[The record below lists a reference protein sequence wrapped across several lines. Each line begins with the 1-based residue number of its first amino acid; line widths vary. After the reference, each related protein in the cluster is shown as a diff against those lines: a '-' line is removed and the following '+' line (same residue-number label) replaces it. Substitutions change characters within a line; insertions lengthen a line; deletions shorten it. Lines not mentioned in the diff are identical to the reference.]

1 MFDIGHAVLFLTIG
15 IPFSIFM
22 LYIIM
27 RCIDASDRDRLKG
40 GKQMS
45 ITVEVRKG
53 NLEKAMRVLKKK
65 VQKEGIV
72 RLLKQKQ
79 YYEKPSEIKRRK
91 KKEGIRNFKKKM
103 KKLELTRGY

>member
-1 MFDIGHAVLFLTIG
+1 MT
-15 IPFSIFM
+15 
-22 LYIIM
+22 
-27 RCIDASDRDRLKG
+27 
-40 GKQMS
+40 

-91 KKEGIRNFKKKM
+91 KKECIKNFKKKM
-103 KKLELTRGY
+103 KKLEQIRGY